1 MKHIRDKYDLIYQN
15 NPKLDLYIQKYGCY
29 YMSLYFHSG
38 KIYSAAKLNEI
49 WNRCISLGY
58 ITGDMNGDGDLDD
71 YNEAVMVN
79 PSGVAKEL
87 GLPYKYI
94 GKHSEGTDKIPNGYI
109 AVGCFYNDRTKF
121 THFVAINKY
130 KTVIYDPIPNSVT
143 VREGKMISMRLFAH
157 V

>member
-1 MKHIRDKYDLIYQN
+1 MKHIRDKY
-15 NPKLDLYIQKYGCY
+15 KLLHQTDKELDKYIQRYGCY
-29 YMSLYFHSG
+29 FMSLYYHAG
-38 KIYSAAKLNEI
+38 ELYSADRLNEI
-49 WNRCISLGY
+49 WEKCIELGY
-58 ITGDMNGDGDLDD
+58 ISGDLNGDGDLDD

-109 AVGCFYNDRTKF
+109 AVGCFYNERTKF

-143 VREGKMISMRLFAH
+143 VREGKMVSMRLFSP